1 MAFIDQSR
9 ATRAKVNWDQ
19 VYKTASSIKGQPCTA
34 NKNEFSGGCNTVYPI
49 TFEDGTSWALRV
61 PHDMIMTPVEPT
73 VTTMDY
79 VKNTVP
85 TIPIATVHAWSDSED
100 GDGVG
105 TPYILL
111 DWIEGS
117 TLTWNATFPPPE
129 AREKVLAQLA
139 QYSVDMLVHTTQ
151 QIQSSTGTMS
161 ALAWT
166 LRRIDSRLRRIFN
179 GGLPLLDPVDCL
191 IYRAMAEEKYHISS
205 LDTLP
210 FPLMHTDLNP
220 GNILVD
226 GDFNITGIL
235 DWDDWVCR
243 LPLQFAVRCPAMI
256 ALRDDPSPD
265 DLFLKDRLSFI
276 EHFASSLHSSGV
288 PDDTI
293 AQLLPIVA
301 DEEQQAF
308 QLAIGSKGF
317 YAYWVGKYLVR
328 RAEWFNAAAG
338 ALDRFV
344 QGNPEMAG
352 SAEVMSIQAR
362 LLNFRESRLG
372 HSKGGCDHIP

>member
-1 MAFIDQSR
+1 
-9 ATRAKVNWDQ
+9 
-19 VYKTASSIKGQPCTA
+19 
-34 NKNEFSGGCNTVYPI
+34 
-49 TFEDGTSWALRV
+49 
-61 PHDMIMTPVEPT
+61 MT
-73 VTTMDY
+73 
-79 VKNTVP
+79 
-85 TIPIATVHAWSDSED
+85 
-100 GDGVG
+100 
-105 TPYILL
+105 
-111 DWIEGS
+111 
-117 TLTWNATFPPPE
+117 TL
-129 AREKVLAQLA
+129 
-139 QYSVDMLVHTTQ
+139 
-151 QIQSSTGTMS
+151 
-161 ALAWT
+161 
-166 LRRIDSRLRRIFN
+166 
-179 GGLPLLDPVDCL
+179 
-191 IYRAMAEEKYHISS
+191 
-205 LDTLP
+205 
-210 FPLMHTDLNP
+210 
-220 GNILVD
+220 
-226 GDFNITGIL
+226 
-235 DWDDWVCR
+235 
-243 LPLQFAVRCPAMI
+243 
-256 ALRDDPSPD
+256 SPD

>member
-1 MAFIDQSR
+1 AFTDQLR
-9 ATRAKVNWDQ
+9 ATRAKINWDQ
-19 VYKTASSIKGQPCTA
+19 VYKIASSIKGQPCTS
-34 NKNEFSGGCNTVYPI
+34 NNDKFSGGCNTIYPI
-49 TFEDGTSWALRV
+49 IFEDGTSWALRV
-61 PHDMIMTPVEPT
+61 PHDMTPVEPT

-85 TIPIATVHAWSDSED
+85 TIPIATVHAWSNSEN

-117 TLTWNATFPPPE
+117 TLTWTATSPPPK

-139 QYSVDMLVHTTQ
+139 QYSVDMLVHTTEP
-151 QIQSSTGTMS
+151 IQSSTGTMS

-166 LRRIDSRLRRIFN
+166 LRRIDSRLRRIIN
-179 GGLPLLDPVDCL
+179 GDLPLFDPIDCL

-205 LDTLP
+205 LDTLQ

-220 GNILVD
+220 RNILVD

-235 DWDDWVCR
+235 DWDEWVCR
-243 LPLQFAVRCPAMI
+243 LPLQFAVRCPTMI
-256 ALRDDPSPD
+256 ALGDDPSPD

-276 EHFASSLHSSGV
+276 EHFTSSLHSSGL
-288 PDDTI
+288 PDNIT

-301 DEEQQAF
+301 NEEQQVF
-308 QLAIGSKGF
+308 QSAIGSKGL
-317 YAYWVGKYLVR
+317 YAYWVGKYLVH
-328 RAEWFNAAAG
+328 RAEWLNAAAG

-344 QGNPEMAG
+344 QANPKLAG
-352 SAEVMSIQAR
+352 SAEVMSIRAH

-372 HSKGGCDHIP
+372 HSKGGCDPIP